1 MPGSSGS
8 TACHTLTVYQLP
20 AALQGEAAAQEP
32 TAVYTVNPDRC
43 IIPAKSVREFEF
55 VGLSALGGI
64 IEEQFVCSTGSGG
77 KSRQVVFDINIR

>member
-1 MPGSSGS
+1 M
-8 TACHTLTVYQLP
+8 TFCLLP

-55 VGLSALGGI
+55 VGLSALGGV
-64 IEEQFVCSTGSGG
+64 IEEHFVCSTGSGG